1 MTYKINMRA
10 VIQRCE
16 KTTIYAESDGDLQ
29 DRGSIG
35 KGLLV
40 LLGVEDGEKD
50 EDLEYLLRK
59 IVNLRIFND
68 GEGKMNLSVQDIQGS
83 VAVVSQFTLH
93 ANTKKGNRPSF
104 NRAGDP
110 KKAEFWYDKF
120 VENMQKRLNHGRVIS
135 GIFGAYMKV
144 DFVNEGP
151 VTIVLDSK
159 NKEF

>member
-1 MTYKINMRA
+1 MRA

-16 KTTIYAESDGDLQ
+16 KATVYAENEGELL
-29 DRGSIG
+29 DRGSIEE
-35 KGLLV
+35 GLLV
-40 LLGVEDGEKD
+40 LLGVEEGEEV

-68 GEGKMNLSVQDIQGS
+68 EEGKMNLSVQDIQGS
-83 VAVVSQFTLH
+83 MAVVSQFTLH

-110 KKAEFWYDKF
+110 KKAEFWYDEF
-120 VENMQKRLNHGRVIS
+120 VENIQKRLNHGRVIS